1 MINKLQC
8 NLSTEKNR
16 IENLLKMKTKVN
28 HQFSALPKQTRSP
41 MSSQWQALSTFT
53 ICASGNSIKNDR
65 PEYKSGFLEGADYK

>member
-1 MINKLQC
+1 
-8 NLSTEKNR
+8 
-16 IENLLKMKTKVN
+16 MKTKVN

-53 ICASGNSIKNDR
+53 ICASGNNIKNDR